1 MTAGTDDYRRQVA
14 AEERFVRIG
23 EGRYRL
29 DDAET
34 GVTLDV
40 DRLRRDSGALVGE
53 LVVRCSL
60 PGIQTFD
67 GVLSAGDLNLSSVR
81 ARADRGKYLSS
92 RARVEIDFTGLLEE
106 LALRVIAAE
115 REGAPLIVLRDVPR
129 PAPDESHVIDG
140 LPLLARHPMILFG
153 DGGTAKSYLALY
165 LAGRAEREGL
175 RVAVYDWEL
184 AAEDHRER
192 LELLFGPDMPEVRYH
207 RCSAPLVQMQDRIR
221 RDVQAEKLDYIFL
234 DSIAFACG
242 GPPEAAEIAGQYFR
256 AVRSL
261 GPIGSLHVAHVT
273 KAAEGGDRRPFG
285 SAFWHNG
292 ARATWF
298 VKQAEGM
305 PDSSIT
311 TIGLFCRKAN
321 LGPLRSAIGYEINFS
336 ERSTIFKRIEVADS
350 PDLATGL
357 SVRQRMA
364 VALRRGSMAPDDLAG
379 EIGADEQTV
388 KRTARRYKHQFAVLP
403 GGLFGLAERRS

>member
-14 AEERFVRIG
+14 ADERFIRIG
-23 EGRYRL
+23 DGYRL
-29 DDAET
+29 EDTGT

-60 PGIQTFD
+60 PGVQTYD

-192 LELLFGPDMPEVRYH
+192 LELLFGPDMP
-207 RCSAPLVQMQDRIR
+207 
-221 RDVQAEKLDYIFL
+221 
-234 DSIAFACG
+234 G
-242 GPPEAAEIAGQYFR
+242 
-256 AVRSL
+256 
-261 GPIGSLHVAHVT
+261 GSLS
-273 KAAEGGDRRPFG
+273 PML
-285 SAFWHNG
+285 G
-292 ARATWF
+292 APRSNA
-298 VKQAEGM
+298 
-305 PDSSIT
+305 
-311 TIGLFCRKAN
+311 
-321 LGPLRSAIGYEINFS
+321 GPNPS
-336 ERSTIFKRIEVADS
+336 
-350 PDLATGL
+350 
-357 SVRQRMA
+357 
-364 VALRRGSMAPDDLAG
+364 
-379 EIGADEQTV
+379 
-388 KRTARRYKHQFAVLP
+388 
-403 GGLFGLAERRS
+403 

>member
-129 PAPDESHVIDG
+129 PAPDESHVID
-140 LPLLARHPMILFG
+140 
-153 DGGTAKSYLALY
+153 
-165 LAGRAEREGL
+165 
-175 RVAVYDWEL
+175 
-184 AAEDHRER
+184 
-192 LELLFGPDMPEVRYH
+192 
-207 RCSAPLVQMQDRIR
+207 
-221 RDVQAEKLDYIFL
+221 
-234 DSIAFACG
+234 ACR
-242 GPPEAAEIAGQYFR
+242 F
-256 AVRSL
+256 SL
-261 GPIGSLHVAHVT
+261 GTP
-273 KAAEGGDRRPFG
+273 
-285 SAFWHNG
+285 
-292 ARATWF
+292 
-298 VKQAEGM
+298 
-305 PDSSIT
+305 
-311 TIGLFCRKAN
+311 
-321 LGPLRSAIGYEINFS
+321 
-336 ERSTIFKRIEVADS
+336 
-350 PDLATGL
+350 
-357 SVRQRMA
+357 
-364 VALRRGSMAPDDLAG
+364 
-379 EIGADEQTV
+379 
-388 KRTARRYKHQFAVLP
+388 
-403 GGLFGLAERRS
+403 